1 MNIEKIKAFFKGMQE
16 FRLTVTTH
24 YDDYE
29 LLDCYDAGRELA
41 HRVTFRRF
49 EPF

>member
-1 MNIEKIKAFFKGMQE
+1 MKRIRAFLTGMRE
-16 FRLTVTTH
+16 FRSAVTTH

-29 LLDCYDAGRELA
+29 LLLSYDWGREIA

-49 EPF
+49 DG